1 MIFWALVIALQRQ
14 NCRYHTQQHLFV
26 FFLLAIFLMDRCEET
41 AVFVVCTLK
50 KAKSCRFFLDF
61 SMTMLA
67 TFCQRASNHSPHV
80 LKLYIQYIKFFP
92 PNLLIQKSFYPVS
105 KATAFQSFDEQH
117 NQYKQKKRM
126 LLRKIVCQNG
136 LLNHQS

>member
-1 MIFWALVIALQRQ
+1 MGPCNRLTTSELSLSYTAAPVCLLPSRNFPHGSLRR
-14 NCRYHTQQHLFV
+14 NCCFCCLH
-26 FFLLAIFLMDRCEET
+26 
-41 AVFVVCTLK
+41 LK
-50 KAKSCRFFLDF
+50 KGQISQFFLDF